1 VIGLD
6 FSSQGKEKSMR
17 NNQSSLTAAGI
28 AIARGVE
35 SEKPEGE
42 RICYDPYARRFVPGW
57 LYSTLAFF
65 IRSGYAARRGPGV
78 GEFLLAR
85 ERYIDDIL
93 QDFLDNGL
101 QQLVILGAGY
111 DSRAYRFDI
120 LKDRVKVFEVDHP
133 ATQTEKLVKVRAV
146 FGTIPEHVTFV
157 PMNFNMQIL
166 EKRLPESGYDPNLR
180 TLFIWQGVTEYLTTE
195 AVDDTLRFVVQHSTP
210 GSAIV
215 FDYVYRQV
223 LIGVQKHNEISSM
236 RRYRFMTGEDLTFGI
251 EEGAVE
257 AFLKKR
263 GFSHVRDMD
272 ANGLKEK
279 YFTGSNTERKIASG
293 YGIVVAVI

>member
-1 VIGLD
+1 
-6 FSSQGKEKSMR
+6 MR
-17 NNQSSLTAAGI
+17 KNQSSLTAAGI

-57 LYSTLAFF
+57 LYSTMAFF

-78 GEFLLAR
+78 GEFLVAR
-85 ERYIDDIL
+85 ERYIDDVL
-93 QDFLDNGL
+93 QGFLDNGL

-111 DSRAYRFDI
+111 DSRAYRFDRLI
-120 LKDRVKVFEVDHP
+120 EQVKVFEVDHP
-133 ATQTEKLVKVRAV
+133 ATQTDKLAKVRAV
-146 FGTIPEHVTFV
+146 FGTIPEHVTYV
-157 PMNFNMQIL
+157 PVDFDTQTQ
-166 EKRLPESGYDPNLR
+166 EERLPESGYDPNLK
-180 TLFIWQGVTEYLTTE
+180 TLFIWQGVTMYLTAR
-195 AVDDTLRFVVQHSTP
+195 AVDDTLRFSVQRSTP

-215 FDYVYRQV
+215 FDYIYRLV
-223 LIGVQKHNEISSM
+223 LDEVQKHGEISNM
-236 RRYRFMTGEDLTFGI
+236 RRYRSMTGEGLTFGI

-263 GFSHVRDMD
+263 GFHQVRDMD
-272 ANGLKEK
+272 ANGLKQA
-279 YFTGSNTERKIASG
+279 YFTGRNAGRKIASG